1 MTIITAPAGTRT
13 NLTTTALD
21 SLASATY
28 VSAGVI
34 DVSAIDPIDLV
45 VEVEVTPGTVSS
57 DKGVYVFAK
66 ASFDNVNYSTGP
78 ESGTT
83 ATDEPDLYLIGF
95 VPCNT
100 NAKLQRRGFSVMS
113 AIGFIPPYT
122 KIICKNATG
131 AVLAAS
137 GHAVNYTTYTGASA

>member
-1 MTIITAPAGTRT
+1 MATITAPAGTRT
-13 NLTTTALD
+13 NLTTTALN

-57 DKGVYVFAK
+57 DKGVYVFAQV
-66 ASFDNVNYSTGP
+66 SFDNTNFSTGP
-78 ESGTT
+78 VSGTT
-83 ATDEPDLYLIGF
+83 TTDEPDLYMIGF

-100 NAKLQRRGFSVMS
+100 NAVLHRKAFSVMS
-113 AIGFIPPYT
+113 SLGYVPPYT
-122 KIICKNATG
+122 RIVIKNATG
-131 AVLAAS
+131 ATLAAS
-137 GHAVNYTTYTGASA
+137 GHAVNYVTYTGASA